1 MMHLVNILFVFLC
14 LGFTANGQSSTANP
28 NRLARPLRVVVI
40 GSSTAAGVGAKPIDS
55 AWVNRY
61 RTHLKTLHPSCQ
73 VVNLAKSG
81 YQTFHLMPTG
91 YQPPPGCNAP
101 DTLRNITRALAL
113 RPDAIIVNLPSNDA
127 AAGYDA
133 KTQLDNFE
141 VIAFHAWM
149 ADVPLWLTSV
159 QPRNFDSTKIQV
171 QLQVLEV
178 MAKRYGD
185 HVIRFWD
192 ALAKPDGTMDPRYDA
207 GDGIHLNNK
216 GHAILYERLVAK
228 NIPTQV
234 TLRNRNI
241 FPADERWTKALP
253 VSDNAL
259 RHPAVSP
266 KPAPTVLLQGEQPM
280 DEVTVQVFDA
290 NGRSLRKLTVNLPHL
305 LPGDFGPNGVYRIE
319 LRKGTWTKTVRWV
332 KT

>member
-1 MMHLVNILFVFLC
+1 MMHRVSFLFVFLC
-14 LGFTANGQSSTANP
+14 FWFTTFGQFPNANP
-28 NRLARPLRVVVI
+28 NRLARPLRMVVI
-40 GSSTAAGVGAKPIDS
+40 GSSTAAGMGARPLDS

-61 RTHLKTLHPSCQ
+61 RTYLKTLHPSCQ
-73 VVNLAKSG
+73 VVNLGKSG
-81 YQTFHLMPTG
+81 YHTFQLMPTG
-91 YQPPPGCNAP
+91 YQPPPGYNVP

-127 AAGYDA
+127 SAGYDA
-133 KTQLDNFE
+133 QTQLDNFE

-149 ADVPLWLTSV
+149 ADVPLWITSV

-171 QLQVLEV
+171 QIQVLEA

-185 HVIRFWD
+185 HIIRLWD
-192 ALAKPDGTMDPRYDA
+192 ALAMPDGTIDPRYDA

-216 GHAILYERLVAK
+216 GHAILYERMVTK
-228 NIPTQV
+228 NIPAKLA
-234 TLRNRNI
+234 LRNRSI
-241 FPADERWTKALP
+241 FPSDERWTDALP

-259 RHPAVSP
+259 RHPTVSP
-266 KPAPTVLLQGEQPM
+266 KPAQAVLLQGDQPM

-305 LPGDFGPNGVYRIE
+305 LPGDFGPSGVYRIE
-319 LRKGTWTKTVRWV
+319 LRKGIWAKTVRWI